1 MSEQESNRRR
11 IFTVTQKQ
19 RRRTSSRT
27 IIHARIRPESSSTV
41 RTNMTRKSKVMP
53 IDVNI
58 FFGN

>member
-53 IDVNI
+53 IDVI
-58 FFGN
+58 